1 MFVVYA
7 LYATR
12 YRKIYIGYTADLE
25 ARLMAHNLLAHKG
38 WTIRYRPW
46 TLIYTE
52 SFEDRLSAMTREKAL
67 KTAKGREFVW
77 QQVKKL
83 FEN

>member
-1 MFVVYA
+1 MFVIYI
-7 LYATR
+7 LYSPK
-12 YRKIYIGYTADLE
+12 YGKIYIGYTADLE

-52 SFEDRLSAMTREKAL
+52 SFEDKLSAMKREKAL
-67 KTAKGREFVW
+67 KTSKGREFAW
-77 QQVKKL
+77 QQVKKV
-83 FEN
+83 F